1 MTEKMSLIFV
11 TGQSG
16 SGLGTAIRTLEDLGF
31 YCIDNL
37 PFELI
42 VPTLEALEKKEHHQN
57 TPIVLGIHVH
67 SVAHAHEFN
76 DLHEDLKKRL
86 KVEVLF
92 LTAQNDVLQTR
103 FNTTRRKH
111 PFESEGKDIIFA
123 INGEK
128 SVLKIIEDRADLIID
143 TTYFTPQDLAWQ
155 LEDRFFPEKNPRRM
169 VVTITSFGFKH
180 GVCSPLDMLFDVRFL
195 RNPFF
200 VKELKEKNGLDPGVA
215 QYILEDPDSK
225 SFIDKLIDINNWLL
239 PRYYRE
245 GKHYFRIGIGCT
257 GGKHRS
263 VCIAEILRTELSKS
277 YPGIVEV
284 NVYHRDIL
292 H

>member
-1 MTEKMSLIFV
+1 MKEQTSLILV

-42 VPTLEALEKKEHHQN
+42 VPTLEVLEKKAHDK
-57 TPIVLGIHVH
+57 TIPIVLGIHLH
-67 SVAHAHEFN
+67 SMQHAHEFCLLHD
-76 DLHEDLKKRL
+76 DLRKRIQ
-86 KVEVLF
+86 VEVLF
-92 LTAQNDVLQTR
+92 LTAQNDILHTR

-111 PFESEGKDIIFA
+111 PFESEGKDLGFA
-123 INGEK
+123 IARERD
-128 SVLKIIEDRADLIID
+128 VLNIIEDRADLSVD
-143 TTYFTPQDLAWQ
+143 TTYFSPQDLAWQ
-155 LEDRFFPEKNPRRM
+155 LEDRFFPDKNPRKM
-169 VVTITSFGFKH
+169 QLSITSFGFKH
-180 GVCSPLDMLFDVRFL
+180 GVCYPLDMLFDARFL

-200 VKELKEKNGLDPGVA
+200 VKDLKEKNGLNSAVA
-215 QYILEDPDSK
+215 AYILEDQDSK
-225 SFIDKLIDINNWLL
+225 VFIDKILDLNNWLL

-245 GKHYFRIGIGCT
+245 GKRYLRIGIGCT

-263 VCIAEILRTELSKS
+263 VCIAEMLRQELNKS
-277 YPGIVEV
+277 YPSIIEV
-284 NVYHRDIL
+284 SVYHRDIS